1 MDIMTAIKERRSC
14 RSFTDEPV
22 EKEHLEKILDAA
34 TWAPSPLNAQ
44 PWSFMVI
51 TGDEVKKKIFAE
63 AERSR
68 EQGVQKSGWGWLG
81 KYRVDFLLSAPVIIA
96 VAGNPKKSGVD
107 QFMAG
112 GARAYEHACAA
123 AVQNMMLT
131 AHALDIGSVWFTLF
145 DRNKLSE
152 ILGLTSDKVPLA
164 LVCLG
169 KAAADSAPTP
179 RKSFMDKT
187 TYLE

>member
-1 MDIMTAIKERRSC
+1 MTAIKERRSC
-14 RSFTDEPV
+14 RNFIDEPV
-22 EKEHLEKILDAA
+22 QKELLEKILDAG

-44 PWSFMVI
+44 PWSFVVI
-51 TGDEVKKKIFAE
+51 TGSDVKEKIFAE

-68 EQGVQKSGWGWLG
+68 ELAIQKSNWGWLG
-81 KYRVDFLLSAPVIIA
+81 KYKVDFLLSAPAIIA

-107 QFMAG
+107 QFMEG

-131 AHALDIGSVWFTLF
+131 AHALDLGSVWFTLF
-145 DRNKLSE
+145 DRNNLQG
-152 ILGLTSDKVPLA
+152 ILDLGSDKIPLA

-169 KAAADSAPTP
+169 KAAADPAPTP
-179 RKSFMDKT
+179 RKGFADKT
-187 TYLE
+187 TYIA

>member
-1 MDIMTAIKERRSC
+1 MDILTAIKERRSC
-14 RSFTDEPV
+14 RSFSDEPV
-22 EKEHLEKILDAA
+22 ASDVIEKILDAA

-44 PWSFMVI
+44 PWSFVVI
-51 TGDEVKKKIFAE
+51 TSNDKKNEIFAE

-68 EQGVQKSGWGWLG
+68 EEAIQKSGWAWLG
-81 KYRVDFLLSAPVIIA
+81 KYSVEFLLSAPTIIA

-107 QFMAG
+107 QFMEG

-131 AHALDIGSVWFTLF
+131 AHALGLGSVWFTLF
-145 DRNKLSE
+145 DRNKLQGL
-152 ILGLTSDKVPLA
+152 LGLGSDKVPLA

-169 KAAADSAPTP
+169 KIAADPAPTP
-179 RKSFMDKT
+179 RKGFADKT
-187 TYLE
+187 TYL

>member
-14 RSFTDEPV
+14 RSFSGEAV
-22 EKEHLEKILDAA
+22 EKEHLEQILDAA

-44 PWSFMVI
+44 PWSFVVI
-51 TGDEVKKKIFAE
+51 SNCEVKKNIITE
-63 AERSR
+63 EERSR

-81 KYRVDFLLSAPVIIA
+81 KYRVDFLLSAPVMIA

-107 QFMAG
+107 QFMEG

-131 AHALDIGSVWFTLF
+131 AHALGLGSVWFTLF
-145 DRNKLSE
+145 DRDKLSE
-152 ILGLTSDKVPLA
+152 TLDMAEDQVPLA

-169 KAAADSAPTP
+169 KAAADPTPTP
-179 RKSFMDKT
+179 RKGFADKT
-187 TYLE
+187 TYMA

>member
-14 RSFTDEPV
+14 RSFSDEPI
-22 EKEHLEKILDAA
+22 EKEQLEKILEAA

-44 PWSFMVI
+44 PWSFVVI
-51 TGDEVKKKIFAE
+51 TNSKVKNSIFAE
-63 AERSR
+63 AEKSR

-107 QFMAG
+107 QFMEG
-112 GARAYEHACAA
+112 GARAYEHACSA

-131 AHALDIGSVWFTLF
+131 AHALGIGSVWFTLF
-145 DRNKLSE
+145 DRDKLQE

-169 KAAADSAPTP
+169 KADADPAPAP
-179 RKSFMDKT
+179 RKSFADKT
-187 TYLE
+187 TYIG

>member
-1 MDIMTAIKERRSC
+1 MDILTAIKERRSC
-14 RSFTDEPV
+14 RSFSDEPIA
-22 EKEHLEKILDAA
+22 KEHLEKILDAA

-44 PWSFMVI
+44 PWSFVVI
-51 TGDEVKKKIFAE
+51 SNSEVKKNIITE

-81 KYRVDFLLSAPVIIA
+81 KYRVDFLLSAPAIIA

-107 QFMAG
+107 QFMEG

-131 AHALDIGSVWFTLF
+131 AHALGIGSVWFTLF
-145 DRNKLSE
+145 DRDKLSE
-152 ILGLTSDKVPLA
+152 ILDLASDKIPLA

-169 KAAADSAPTP
+169 KAAADPTPTP
-179 RKSFMDKT
+179 RKGFEDKT
-187 TYLE
+187 TYIA